1 MYMAFLFTIRAF
13 EMKQLFVCYDRQV
26 PNIKTDSI
34 PHFFE
39 IAKSFATLISDENV
53 TGRKFGRH
61 EKSPSEMSPNKRPT
75 LEISL

>member
-26 PNIKTDSI
+26 PNIKNESI